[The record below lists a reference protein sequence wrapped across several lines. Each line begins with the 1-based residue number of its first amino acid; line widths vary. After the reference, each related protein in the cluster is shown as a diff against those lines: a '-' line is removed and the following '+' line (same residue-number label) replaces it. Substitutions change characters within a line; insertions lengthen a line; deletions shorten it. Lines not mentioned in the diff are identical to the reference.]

1 MLLTILI
8 YFKYILTIQNSRRMY
23 CYTLIALNTSF
34 VFSSS
39 SVWSLINELC
49 DPNIMNDSQYN
60 DKKNHLWH
68 LSEAYFLTF

>member
-8 YFKYILTIQNSRRMY
+8 YFKYISKIQNSKRMY
-23 CYTLIALNTSF
+23 CYTLTALNISS

-39 SVWSLINELC
+39 SVWSLINELG
-49 DPNIMNDSQYN
+49 DLNIMNDLQYN

-68 LSEAYFLTF
+68 LSEVYFLTF